1 MLVLILTNDFE
12 FSAELASG
20 LENGGHQVEVEH
32 RPDLALA
39 RLAEVDGV
47 LLDLH
52 LSGADGFEVCRAIRS
67 ASPVPL
73 IVADAHDDVFDR
85 VLSFKLG
92 ADDHVHRS
100 CSVRELTA
108 RLEAVVRRVDTSWQ
122 PWKQAGA
129 QPDQVHDLGEVQ
141 IAPRNR
147 RVTVHGEEVALT
159 RKEFDI
165 LALLASD
172 AGRVFDREDIMRE
185 VWGHDG
191 AGDTRT
197 LGVHMVGLRR
207 KLGTPALI
215 ETVRGIGFRL
225 NVARRPERLSE
236 REAAGAARRAG

>member
-1 MLVLILTNDFE
+1 MLVLIVTNDFE
-12 FSAELASG
+12 FSAEVARG
-20 LENGGHQVEVEH
+20 LENGGHRVEVEH
-32 RPDLALA
+32 RPDAALT
-39 RLAEVDGV
+39 RLSEVDAV
-47 LLDLH
+47 LLDLS
-52 LSGADGFEVCRAIRS
+52 LSGADGFEVCRAVRS

-73 IVADAHDDVFDR
+73 IMADAHDDVFDR

-108 RLEAVVRRVDTSWQ
+108 RLEAVVRRVGDSWQ
-122 PWKQAGA
+122 PWARAGA
-129 QPDQVHDLGEVQ
+129 QPGQTHDLGEVR
-141 IAPRNR
+141 IALRDR
-147 RVTVHGEEVALT
+147 TVTVRGEEVALT

-172 AGRVFDREDIMRE
+172 AGRVFDRERIMRE

-207 KLGTPALI
+207 KLGAVPLI

-225 NVARRPERLSE
+225 SVPRRPERLSA
-236 REAAGAARRAG
+236 REAAGAPRRAG